1 MKIITEHSDRIKELY
16 EKGLNY
22 TDIGKQICLEQNCP
36 YTDSHRTLISK
47 YMKKQK
53 FRETSDNP
61 GLIKECEAAGIDF
74 ENVKHFWYKS
84 KKYSINV
91 QGEQGSKDI
100 NFEDIFSE
108 VLSKYEEKPKKKINP
123 LSPTFDRLVW
133 SDVHV
138 GMDASQNGTS
148 LYELEWNKQILLDRV
163 VEMAQYTL
171 LNKKSDILYIDEL
184 GDFLDGWNGET
195 TRGGHKLPQNMSNQ
209 EAFDIGLKAKM
220 LLIDILQPHYDSI
233 CCNNICNDNH
243 SGDFS
248 YILNSAFSQII
259 DHKYD
264 NVHVTNLKKFIS
276 WYTVGEH
283 TIVLSHGKD
292 SQHMKFGF
300 KPQLDSRQIEK
311 IDQFLKHNKIY
322 SEGKYIEFSKG
333 DSHQCLFDMCTSD
346 DFHYFNF
353 PAFSPSSSWV
363 QHNFKKGRS
372 GFVFMTYDYYG
383 PNKIMQPY
391 FFSN

>member
-1 MKIITEHSDRIKELY
+1 MGFITDNALEIERLANE
-16 EKGLNY
+16 GLRY
-22 TDIGKQICLEQNCP
+22 SDIGRILAEKLGEEYNDG
-36 YTDSHRTLISK
+36 YRTRISK
-47 YMKKQK
+47 YLKKQK
-53 FRETSDNP
+53 FKQDSYNP
-61 GLIKECEAAGIDF
+61 GLIKECEEAGIDF

-91 QGEQGSKDI
+91 QGDKSSKEIDFDSIFKDVLAPYTEIPKRQI
-100 NFEDIFSE
+100 NS
-108 VLSKYEEKPKKKINP
+108 

-133 SDVHV
+133 TDVHV

-148 LYELEWNKQILLDRV
+148 LYDVEWTGQILIDRV
-163 VEMAQYTL
+163 IEMAQYIV
-171 LNKKSDILYIDEL
+171 LNKKSDVLYIDEL
-184 GDFLDGWNGET
+184 GDFLDGWNAET

-209 EAFDIGLKAKM
+209 ESFDNGLKAKM
-220 LLIDILQPHYDSI
+220 LLIDMLHPHYSSI

-248 YILNSAFSQII
+248 YVLNSAFKQII

-264 NVHVTNLKKFIS
+264 NVHVVNMKKFIN
-276 WYTVGEH
+276 WYTAGEH
-283 TIVLSHGKD
+283 VVVLSHGKD
-292 SQHMKFGF
+292 SQHMKYGF

-353 PAFSPSSSWV
+353 PAFSPSSNWV

-383 PNKIMQPY
+383 PNKIIQPY
-391 FFSN
+391 FFN